1 MIAKL
6 VTSFWFRACL
16 STTILVYL
24 VTQLDQRGAVRAL
37 ISVDLRY
44 LLGAVVVDATAR
56 VTMIARWA
64 LLLRSSGAPISAWSA
79 ARIFLIS
86 SFVGTALPAGGADVT
101 RAYTLSRHTAN
112 GPEAIASVAV
122 DRLLGVTAL
131 LTLGVVGLALWTPD
145 ASLPLARLVAGLS
158 LATAAALCATFWA
171 DRLVRLALP
180 ERLQRTSVGQWLV
193 LVADGIGRYR
203 GRRRVLAAVFGL
215 SLLVQWLR
223 IIEVFLLGTGLRLG
237 VGLGY
242 YLVFMPI
249 ALLAFMLP
257 ISVAGIGVPQGVI
270 VWLLRP
276 VGVLDAQSFAL
287 STLVVVLGA
296 LGTLPGLWL
305 YLRSRRMSRMAEGS
319 LAVPPPAS
327 HRKP

>member
-6 VTSFWFRACL
+6 VTSFWFRAFL
-16 STTILVYL
+16 STTILGYL

-44 LLGAVVVDATAR
+44 LLAAIVVDAAAR
-56 VTMIARWA
+56 ATMIARWA
-64 LLLRSSGAPISAWSA
+64 LLLRSSGAPISVWSA
-79 ARIFLIS
+79 ARIFLIA

-112 GPEAIASVAV
+112 GREAIASVAV

-131 LTLGVVGLALWTPD
+131 LTLGVVGLALRTSD
-145 ASLPLARLVAGLS
+145 VILPLARLVAGLS
-158 LATAAALCATFWA
+158 LATAAALSATFWA

-180 ERLQRTSVGQWLV
+180 ERLRRTSIGQWLV
-193 LVADGIGRYR
+193 RVADGIGRYR
-203 GRRRVLAAVFGL
+203 GRRRTLAAVFGL

-249 ALLAFMLP
+249 GLLAFMLP
-257 ISVAGIGVPQGVI
+257 ISIAGIGVPQGVV

-276 VGVLDAQSFAL
+276 VGVPTAQSFAL
-287 STLVVVLGA
+287 STLVVVLGV

-305 YLRSRRMSRMAEGS
+305 YLRSRRI
-319 LAVPPPAS
+319 
-327 HRKP
+327 

>member
-16 STTILVYL
+16 STTILAYL

-44 LLGAVVVDATAR
+44 LLGAIVVDAATR

-64 LLLRSSGAPISAWSA
+64 LLLRSSGAPISVWSA

-86 SFVGTALPAGGADVT
+86 SFVATALPAGGADVT

-112 GPEAIASVAV
+112 SREAIASVAV
-122 DRLLGVTAL
+122 DRLLGVTPL

-158 LATAAALCATFWA
+158 LATAAALCATLWA

-180 ERLQRTSVGQWLV
+180 ERLQRTSVGRWLV
-193 LVADGIGRYR
+193 LAADRIGRYR
-203 GRRRVLAAVFGL
+203 ER
-215 SLLVQWLR
+215 
-223 IIEVFLLGTGLRLG
+223 
-237 VGLGY
+237 
-242 YLVFMPI
+242 P
-249 ALLAFMLP
+249 ALLTSAA
-257 ISVAGIGVPQGVI
+257 SAGVAEPAIG
-270 VWLLRP
+270 
-276 VGVLDAQSFAL
+276 A
-287 STLVVVLGA
+287 
-296 LGTLPGLWL
+296 
-305 YLRSRRMSRMAEGS
+305 
-319 LAVPPPAS
+319 
-327 HRKP
+327 